1 MIVYFILMC
10 TTLFAGWIAVRSKK
24 AAIKEYN
31 LNNVGVYFIMIAI
44 TIIPCVLVSG
54 LRGYHVGTDTS
65 GTYYNIY
72 LQVLSGKLS
81 SVRDTGYAFINWF
94 AIQFNSSYT
103 SVLIVT
109 SFLSIGLVIIAIFR
123 DSANPMMSLI
133 LFFTTN
139 MFFLSMNAVR
149 QSIATAI
156 FIMAIPYI
164 RDRKP
169 KRYFLMIFLAAM
181 VHIIA
186 IIYIP
191 IYFITK
197 VKLNPKRVMVLGTIV
212 VVFGN
217 MLGIL
222 ANYLLTKV
230 TLFSRYFSWYLNS
243 EFNSKETNWFSLM
256 VELGI
261 VVLLLIVYKRAKAD
275 EEYNIL
281 LWLHFMAIVLLMLSS
296 RIPQAQRLSWLFSFS
311 TVVYLPKMFGYI
323 KGKDNR
329 KIIAFTVNAAF
340 FIYMIITVFI
350 RGYHEVVPYNSVILN
365 GI

>member
-10 TTLFAGWIAVRSKK
+10 ITLFAGWITVRSKK

-54 LRGYHVGTDTS
+54 LREYHVGTDTS

-156 FIMAIPYI
+156 FIMAVPYI

-169 KRYFLMIFLAAM
+169 KRYFFMIFLATM

-212 VVFGN
+212 IVFGN

-261 VVLLLIVYKRAKAD
+261 VVLLLIVYKRAKTD

-350 RGYHEVVPYNSVILN
+350 RGYHEVVPYSSVILN